1 MFQLDQSSIDE
12 FTGKMFWFENL
23 YIVPMIQILL
33 LLLLLDYETL
43 GTCEELHKKFQWLKG

>member
-1 MFQLDQSSIDE
+1 MFQSDQSSIDE